1 MRTAALEADYDT
13 FADALQ
19 DEGLSFNMAGNQDA
33 VRDELRRIQLLI
45 LRRNHRRS
53 SLAGLRIPLLR

>member
-45 LRRNHRRS
+45 LRRIPGS
-53 SLAGLRIPLLR
+53 RIEGIIASCFS